1 MPQEQRQFYIYR
13 NDKDK
18 YNRHVPRAI
27 KPPPN
32 YSQNRQ
38 PWRAS
43 TGPITTGPPI
53 IKTEANHKTARVTE
67 ADDDD
72 DEVIQDEQ
80 LAFNYDAHNREPTQH
95 FDSYDPFFRY

>member
-1 MPQEQRQFYIYR
+1 MPQEQRQFYIQR
-13 NDKDK
+13 GNDK

-32 YSQNRQ
+32 YSSQNRQ

-53 IKTEANHKTARVTE
+53 IKTEANHKIARVTE
-67 ADDDD
+67 ANDND

-80 LAFNYDAHNREPTQH
+80 LVFNYDAYNRELQQ